1 MSKSLRKSLNLDLVD
16 LAEMLRSKGR
26 GRDTVLAHI
35 TPKEA
40 ALLKARGGRGSTNPH
55 TGLPEYEDDFGFD
68 FGFDFGGGGED
79 YTPSYDPTPTYDPAP
94 SYDPVAFE
102 QPAAPEQFVDQ
113 GGGGGAFNDFS
124 QGGDVGPNGGPP
136 VETPA
141 YSEDQFQQAAAGGTP
156 QYDEAQMQQA
166 IAGELPSGT
175 GDYAAPSSDNTIK
188 DLFDKY
194 GSNILKLLG
203 PAALAAFGAKT
214 GTTAAQQ
221 GQAGADKVAG
231 IVQQPGGATI
241 APIADRIQTAQNQMT
256 GPGGL
261 APQAQQFGKQASE
274 QIGAV
279 APQLQQVG
287 RNIAAYGEPLIGI
300 GANQMMQALSGGLT
314 PANRQAFEAMK
325 AQSEQGIAKRGGVGV
340 MQAGRAEMDAL
351 ASLAE
356 KQFAQGQSAYQAGAA
371 YGVQGQSLQAEAAR
385 LGLSQAQVELV
396 QNNLSG
402 TIRQNAINMGLQQ
415 AGIAD
420 QYLIQSIKMGLAS
433 DQQTSANLQ
442 NLYSKMAQI
451 AFSQPTT
458 TTTTTRATA

>member
-1 MSKSLRKSLNLDLVD
+1 VSKSLRKSLNLDLVD

-55 TGLPEYEDDFGFD
+55 TGLPEYEDDFS
-68 FGFDFGGGGED
+68 FDFGGGGED

-221 GQAGADKVAG
+221 GQAGADKVAAIG
-231 IVQQPGGATI
+231 PAVQAR
-241 APIADRIQTAQNQMT
+241 AADAQQQMI

-287 RNIAAYGEPLIGI
+287 KNIAAYGQPLVDIGS
-300 GANQMMQALSGGLT
+300 NQMQMALSGGLT

-402 TIRQNAINMGLQQ
+402 TIRQNAINLGLQQ
-415 AGIAD
+415 AGISD
-420 QYLIQSIKMGLAS
+420 QYLIQSIQMGLAS
-433 DQQTSANLQ
+433 DQQTSAILS

-458 TTTTTRATA
+458 TTTTTRPA

>member
-55 TGLPEYEDDFGFD
+55 TGLPEYEDDFS
-68 FGFDFGGGGED
+68 FDFGGGGED

-102 QPAAPEQFVDQ
+102 QPAAPEQPVDQ

-221 GQAGADKVAG
+221 GQAGADKVAAIG
-231 IVQQPGGATI
+231 PAVQAR
-241 APIADRIQTAQNQMT
+241 AADAQQQMI

-261 APQAQQFGKQASE
+261 APQAQQFGKQASD

-287 RNIAAYGEPLIGI
+287 KNIAAYGQPLVDIGS
-300 GANQMMQALSGGLT
+300 NQMQMALSGGLT

-402 TIRQNAINMGLQQ
+402 TIRQNAINLGLQQ
-415 AGIAD
+415 AGISD
-420 QYLIQSIKMGLAS
+420 QYLIQSIQMGLAS
-433 DQQTSANLQ
+433 DQQTSAILS

>member
-55 TGLPEYEDDFGFD
+55 TGLPEYEDDFS
-68 FGFDFGGGGED
+68 FDFGGGGED

-221 GQAGADKVAG
+221 GQAGADKVAAIG
-231 IVQQPGGATI
+231 PAVQAR
-241 APIADRIQTAQNQMT
+241 AADAQQQMI

-287 RNIAAYGEPLIGI
+287 RNIAAYGAPLIGI
-300 GANQMMQALSGGLT
+300 GANQMTQALSGGLT

-356 KQFAQGQSAYQAGAA
+356 KQFAQGQSTYQAGAA
-371 YGVQGQSLQAEAAR
+371 YGVQGQSLEAEAAR

-402 TIRQNAINMGLQQ
+402 TIRQNAINLGLQQ
-415 AGIAD
+415 AGISD
-420 QYLIQSIKMGLAS
+420 QYLIQSIQMGLAS
-433 DQQTSANLQ
+433 DQQTSAILS

-458 TTTTTRATA
+458 TTTTTRPA

>member
-1 MSKSLRKSLNLDLVD
+1 MSKSLRKSLNLDLLD

-68 FGFDFGGGGED
+68 FGGGGED

-102 QPAAPEQFVDQ
+102 QPAPDQPAAPDQPVDQ
-113 GGGGGAFNDFS
+113 GGG
-124 QGGDVGPNGGPP
+124 P
-136 VETPA
+136 V
-141 YSEDQFQQAAAGGTP
+141 AAAGGDPEKLPEGGFDMSQYAGQPQPQIDSSVTGEGAFAPGAQDPATTP
-156 QYDEAQMQQA
+156 REDPSTYDQ
-166 IAGELPSGT
+166 PN
-175 GDYAAPSSDNTIK
+175 NTIK

-221 GQAGADKVAG
+221 GQAGADKVAAIG
-231 IVQQPGGATI
+231 PAVQAR
-241 APIADRIQTAQNQMT
+241 AADAQQQMI

-287 RNIAAYGEPLIGI
+287 KNIAAYGQPLVDIGS
-300 GANQMMQALSGGLT
+300 NQMQMALSGGLT

-402 TIRQNAINMGLQQ
+402 TIRQNAINLGLQQ
-415 AGIAD
+415 AGISD
-420 QYLIQSIKMGLAS
+420 QYLIQSIQMGLAS
-433 DQQTSANLQ
+433 DQQTSAILS

>member
-1 MSKSLRKSLNLDLVD
+1 MAFLLHLWLRQSHD
-16 LAEMLRSKGR
+16 R
-26 GRDTVLAHI
+26 RDH
-35 TPKEA
+35 P
-40 ALLKARGGRGSTNPH
+40 
-55 TGLPEYEDDFGFD
+55 
-68 FGFDFGGGGED
+68 
-79 YTPSYDPTPTYDPAP
+79 
-94 SYDPVAFE
+94 
-102 QPAAPEQFVDQ
+102 
-113 GGGGGAFNDFS
+113 
-124 QGGDVGPNGGPP
+124 
-136 VETPA
+136 
-141 YSEDQFQQAAAGGTP
+141 
-156 QYDEAQMQQA
+156 
-166 IAGELPSGT
+166 
-175 GDYAAPSSDNTIK
+175 
-188 DLFDKY
+188 
-194 GSNILKLLG
+194 
-203 PAALAAFGAKT
+203 
-214 GTTAAQQ
+214 TAAQQ
-221 GQAGADKVAG
+221 GQAGADKVAAIG
-231 IVQQPGGATI
+231 PAVQAR
-241 APIADRIQTAQNQMT
+241 AADAQQQMI

-287 RNIAAYGEPLIGI
+287 KNIAAYGQPLVDIGS
-300 GANQMMQALSGGLT
+300 NQMQMALSGGLT

-402 TIRQNAINMGLQQ
+402 TIRQNAINLGLQQ
-415 AGIAD
+415 AGISD
-420 QYLIQSIKMGLAS
+420 QYLIQSIQMGLAS
-433 DQQTSANLQ
+433 DQQTSAILS

-458 TTTTTRATA
+458 TTTTTRT

>member
-1 MSKSLRKSLNLDLVD
+1 
-16 LAEMLRSKGR
+16 MLRSKGR

-55 TGLPEYEDDFGFD
+55 TGLPEYEDDFS
-68 FGFDFGGGGED
+68 FDFGGGGED

-221 GQAGADKVAG
+221 GQAGADKVAAIG
-231 IVQQPGGATI
+231 PAVQAR
-241 APIADRIQTAQNQMT
+241 AADAQQQMI

-287 RNIAAYGEPLIGI
+287 RNIAAYGAPLIGI
-300 GANQMMQALSGGLT
+300 GANQMTQALSGGLT

-356 KQFAQGQSAYQAGAA
+356 KQFAQGQSTYQAGAA
-371 YGVQGQSLQAEAAR
+371 YGVQGQSLEAEAAR

-402 TIRQNAINMGLQQ
+402 TIRQNAINLGLQQ
-415 AGIAD
+415 AGISD
-420 QYLIQSIKMGLAS
+420 QYLIQSIQMGLAS
-433 DQQTSANLQ
+433 DQQTSAILS

-458 TTTTTRATA
+458 TTTTTRPA

>member
-55 TGLPEYEDDFGFD
+55 TGLPEYEDDFS
-68 FGFDFGGGGED
+68 FDFGGGGED

-221 GQAGADKVAG
+221 GQAGADKVAAIG
-231 IVQQPGGATI
+231 PAVQAR
-241 APIADRIQTAQNQMT
+241 AADAQQQMI

-287 RNIAAYGEPLIGI
+287 KNIAAYGQPLVDIGS
-300 GANQMMQALSGGLT
+300 NQMQMALSGGLT

-402 TIRQNAINMGLQQ
+402 TIRQNAINLGLQQ
-415 AGIAD
+415 AGISD
-420 QYLIQSIKMGLAS
+420 QYLIQSIQMGLAS
-433 DQQTSANLQ
+433 DQQTSAILS

-458 TTTTTRATA
+458 TTTTTRPA

>member
-1 MSKSLRKSLNLDLVD
+1 VSKSLRKSLNLDIVD

-55 TGLPEYEDDFGFD
+55 TGLPEYEDDFSFD
-68 FGFDFGGGGED
+68 FSGGGAD
-79 YTPSYDPTPTYDPAP
+79 YTPSSDPTPTNDPAP
-94 SYDPVAFE
+94 SYAPAPTQDYSAPSYE
-102 QPAAPEQFVDQ
+102 PAAPEQPVDQ
-113 GGGGGAFNDFS
+113 GGGGGAPQVDQFS

-141 YSEDQFQQAAAGGTP
+141 YSEQQFQQAAAGGTP

-175 GDYAAPSSDNTIK
+175 GDYGTSTPDNTIK

-221 GQAGADKVAG
+221 GQAGADKVAAIG
-231 IVQQPGGATI
+231 PAVQAR
-241 APIADRIQTAQNQMT
+241 AADAQQQMI

-261 APQAQQFGKQASE
+261 ASQAQQFGKQASD

-287 RNIAAYGEPLIGI
+287 KNIAAYGQPLVDIGS
-300 GANQMMQALSGGLT
+300 NQMQMALSGGLT
-314 PANRQAFEAMK
+314 PANQQAFEAMK

-402 TIRQNAINMGLQQ
+402 TIRQNAINLGLQQ
-415 AGIAD
+415 AGISD
-420 QYLIQSIKMGLAS
+420 QYLIQSIQMGLAS

-458 TTTTTRATA
+458 TTTTTRPA

>member
-35 TPKEA
+35 TPREA
-40 ALLKARGGRGSTNPH
+40 ALLKSRGGRGSKNPH
-55 TGLPEYEDDFGFD
+55 TGLPEYDDGD
-68 FGFDFGGGGED
+68 FSFDFGGGGAD
-79 YTPSYDPTPTYDPAP
+79 YTPSSDPTPTNDPAP
-94 SYDPVAFE
+94 SSAPAPTQDYSAPSYE
-102 QPAAPEQFVDQ
+102 PAAPEQPVDQ
-113 GGGGGAFNDFS
+113 GGGGGAPQVDQFS
-124 QGGDVGPNGGPP
+124 QGGDEGPNGGPP
-136 VETPA
+136 VETPGA
-141 YSEDQFQQAAAGGTP
+141 QDPATTPDNYGAVSIPQED
-156 QYDEAQMQQA
+156 Y
-166 IAGELPSGT
+166 GEDVPAKYEDPNS
-175 GDYAAPSSDNTIK
+175 NTIK

-221 GQAGADKVAG
+221 GQAAAAQVGA
-231 IVQQPGGATI
+231 I
-241 APIADRIQTAQNQMT
+241 APTVQARAAAAQNQMV

-261 APQAQQFGKQASE
+261 ASQAQQIGQQASQ

-287 RNIAAYGEPLIGI
+287 KNIAAYGQPLVDIGS
-300 GANQMMQALSGGLT
+300 NQMQMALSGGLT
-314 PANRQAFEAMK
+314 PANQQAFEAMK
-325 AQSEQGIAKRGGVGV
+325 AQSEQGIANRGGVGV

-351 ASLAE
+351 ANLAE
-356 KQFAQGQSAYQAGAA
+356 QQFNQGQSTYQAGAA

-385 LGLSQAQVELV
+385 LGLTQAQVEMV
-396 QNNLSG
+396 QNNLAG
-402 TIRQNAINMGLQQ
+402 TIQQNAINLGLQQ
-415 AGIAD
+415 AGISD
-420 QYLIQSIKMGLAS
+420 QYLIQSIQMGLAS

-458 TTTTTRATA
+458 TTTTTRTQ

>member
-1 MSKSLRKSLNLDLVD
+1 
-16 LAEMLRSKGR
+16 MLRSKGR

-55 TGLPEYEDDFGFD
+55 TGLPEYEDDFS
-68 FGFDFGGGGED
+68 FDFGGGGED

-175 GDYAAPSSDNTIK
+175 GDYGAPSSDNTIK

-221 GQAGADKVAG
+221 GQAGADKVAAIG
-231 IVQQPGGATI
+231 PAVQAR
-241 APIADRIQTAQNQMT
+241 AADAQQQMI

-287 RNIAAYGEPLIGI
+287 KNIAAYGQPLVDIGS
-300 GANQMMQALSGGLT
+300 NQMQMALSGGLT

-356 KQFAQGQSAYQAGAA
+356 KQFAQGQSTYQAGAA
-371 YGVQGQSLQAEAAR
+371 YGVQGQSLEAEAAR

-402 TIRQNAINMGLQQ
+402 TIRQNAINLGLQQ
-415 AGIAD
+415 AGISD
-420 QYLIQSIKMGLAS
+420 QYLIQSIQMGLAS
-433 DQQTSANLQ
+433 DQQTSAILS

-458 TTTTTRATA
+458 TTTTTRPA

>member
-55 TGLPEYEDDFGFD
+55 TGLPEYEDDFS
-68 FGFDFGGGGED
+68 FDFGGGGED

-175 GDYAAPSSDNTIK
+175 GDYGAPSSDNTIK

-221 GQAGADKVAG
+221 GQAGADKVAAIG
-231 IVQQPGGATI
+231 PAVQAR
-241 APIADRIQTAQNQMT
+241 AADAQQQMI

-287 RNIAAYGEPLIGI
+287 KNIAAYGQPLVDIGS
-300 GANQMMQALSGGLT
+300 NQMQMALSGGLT

-402 TIRQNAINMGLQQ
+402 TIRQNAINLGLQQ
-415 AGIAD
+415 AGISD
-420 QYLIQSIKMGLAS
+420 QYLIQSIQMGLAS
-433 DQQTSANLQ
+433 DQQTSAILS

-458 TTTTTRATA
+458 TTTTTRPA

>member
-1 MSKSLRKSLNLDLVD
+1 VSKSLRKSLNLDLVD

-55 TGLPEYEDDFGFD
+55 TGLPEYEDDFS
-68 FGFDFGGGGED
+68 FDFGGGGED

-221 GQAGADKVAG
+221 GQAGADKVAAIG
-231 IVQQPGGATI
+231 PAVQAR
-241 APIADRIQTAQNQMT
+241 AADAQQQMI

-287 RNIAAYGEPLIGI
+287 RNIAAYGAPLIGI
-300 GANQMMQALSGGLT
+300 GANQMTQALSGGLT

-356 KQFAQGQSAYQAGAA
+356 KQFAQGQSTYQAGAA
-371 YGVQGQSLQAEAAR
+371 YGVQGQSLEAEAAR

-402 TIRQNAINMGLQQ
+402 TIRQNAINLGLQQ
-415 AGIAD
+415 AGISD
-420 QYLIQSIKMGLAS
+420 QYLIQSIQMGLAS
-433 DQQTSANLQ
+433 DQQTSAILS

-458 TTTTTRATA
+458 TTTTTRPA

>member
-68 FGFDFGGGGED
+68 FGGGGED

-102 QPAAPEQFVDQ
+102 QPAAPEQPVDQ

-221 GQAGADKVAG
+221 GQAGADKVAAIG
-231 IVQQPGGATI
+231 PTVQAR
-241 APIADRIQTAQNQMT
+241 AADAQQQMI

-287 RNIAAYGEPLIGI
+287 KNIAAYGQPLVDIGS
-300 GANQMMQALSGGLT
+300 NQMQMALSGGLT

-402 TIRQNAINMGLQQ
+402 TIRQNAINLGLQQ
-415 AGIAD
+415 AGISD
-420 QYLIQSIKMGLAS
+420 QYLIQSIQMGLAS
-433 DQQTSANLQ
+433 DQQTSAILS

>member
-55 TGLPEYEDDFGFD
+55 TGLPEYDDGD
-68 FGFDFGGGGED
+68 FSFDFGGGGED
-79 YTPSYDPTPTYDPAP
+79 FTPSYDPAPTQDYSAP
-94 SYDPVAFE
+94 SYE
-102 QPAAPEQFVDQ
+102 PAAPEQPVDQ
-113 GGGGGAFNDFS
+113 GGSGGAPQVNQFS

-136 VETPA
+136 GAQDDETTPDNYGAVSIPQEDVGETVPA
-141 YSEDQFQQAAAGGTP
+141 KYEDPDQK
-156 QYDEAQMQQA
+156 
-166 IAGELPSGT
+166 
-175 GDYAAPSSDNTIK
+175 DNTIK

-194 GSNILKLLG
+194 GKDILKLLG

-214 GTTAAQQ
+214 GTAAAQQ
-221 GQAGADKVAG
+221 GQAGAAQVAALAPA
-231 IVQQPGGATI
+231 VQAGA
-241 APIADRIQTAQNQMT
+241 AAAQNQM
-256 GPGGL
+256 GGL
-261 APQAQQFGKQASE
+261 ASQAQQFGKQASD

-300 GANQMMQALSGGLT
+300 GANQMTQALSGGLT
-314 PANRQAFEAMK
+314 PANQRAYEAMK
-325 AQSEQGIAKRGGVGV
+325 AQSEQGISKRGGVGV

-356 KQFAQGQSAYQAGAA
+356 KQFAQGQSTYQAGAA

-396 QNNLSG
+396 QNNLAG
-402 TIRQNAINMGLQQ
+402 TIQQNSINLGLQQ
-415 AGIAD
+415 ARIAD
-420 QYLIQSIKMGLAS
+420 QYLIQSIQMGLAS
-433 DQQTSANLQ
+433 DQQTAANLQ
-442 NLYSKMAQI
+442 NLYSKLGQI

-458 TTTTTRATA
+458 TTTTTRATT

>member
-35 TPKEA
+35 TPREA

-55 TGLPEYEDDFGFD
+55 TGLPEYDDEFS
-68 FGFDFGGGGED
+68 FDFGGGGED
-79 YTPSYDPTPTYDPAP
+79 FTPSYEPAP
-94 SYDPVAFE
+94 SYEPEPIQDISAPPDQSAAFE
-102 QPAAPEQFVDQ
+102 QPAAPDQPIDQ
-113 GGGGGAFNDFS
+113 GGGGGAPPVDDFT
-124 QGGDVGPNGGPP
+124 QGGDEGIGGAAP
-136 VETPA
+136 VDSP
-141 YSEDQFQQAAAGGTP
+141 AGGTP

-166 IAGELPSGT
+166 IAGQLPSGT
-175 GDYAAPSSDNTIK
+175 GDQGTPSSDNTIK

-221 GQAGADKVAG
+221 GQTGADKVAG
-231 IVQQPGGATI
+231 IVSTPGGATI

-261 APQAQQFGKQASE
+261 APQAQQIGKQASA

-300 GANQMMQALSGGLT
+300 GANQMTQALSGGLT
-314 PANRQAFEAMK
+314 PANQRAFEAMK

-351 ASLAE
+351 SNLAQQ
-356 KQFAQGQSAYQAGAA
+356 QFQQGQSTYQAGAA

-385 LGLSQAQVELV
+385 LGLSQAQVEMV
-396 QNNLSG
+396 QNNLAG
-402 TIRQNAINMGLQQ
+402 TIQQNAINLGLQQ

-420 QYLIQSIKMGLAS
+420 QYLIQSIQMGLAS
-433 DQQTSANLQ
+433 DQQTSANLT

-458 TTTTTRATA
+458 TTTTTRTT

>member
-1 MSKSLRKSLNLDLVD
+1 VSKSLRKSLNLDLVD

-55 TGLPEYEDDFGFD
+55 TGLPEYEDDFSFD
-68 FGFDFGGGGED
+68 FSGGGAD

-94 SYDPVAFE
+94 SSDPT
-102 QPAAPEQFVDQ
+102 PT
-113 GGGGGAFNDFS
+113 ND
-124 QGGDVGPNGGPP
+124 P
-136 VETPA
+136 
-141 YSEDQFQQAAAGGTP
+141 
-156 QYDEAQMQQA
+156 
-166 IAGELPSGT
+166 
-175 GDYAAPSSDNTIK
+175 APSSDPVQTYNPAQTYDPSNDAGAASSDTGALDTIGRDSTGGFDMSQYAGQPQPQIDSSVTGEGAFAPGAQDPATTPREDPSTYNPPDNTIK

-221 GQAGADKVAG
+221 GQAGADKVAAIG
-231 IVQQPGGATI
+231 PTVQAR
-241 APIADRIQTAQNQMT
+241 AADAQQQMI

-261 APQAQQFGKQASE
+261 ASQAQQFGKQASD

-287 RNIAAYGEPLIGI
+287 KNIAAYGQPLVDIGS
-300 GANQMMQALSGGLT
+300 NQMQMALSGGLT

-402 TIRQNAINMGLQQ
+402 TIRQNAINLGLQQ
-415 AGIAD
+415 AGISD
-420 QYLIQSIKMGLAS
+420 QYLIQSIQMGLAS
-433 DQQTSANLQ
+433 DQQTSAILS

-458 TTTTTRATA
+458 TTTTTRPA